1 MSNACSN
8 VEILN
13 HQPIR
18 ITLKEAMT
26 TLPDRCDDSFS
37 LLSEQQ
43 STICFVIRNDI
54 IVPEVLS
61 GVFHLIKQLTHVIES
76 LTYTTAKPEK
86 RLMDLYLWS
95 ARPSNH
101 YLSIQAHL
109 HRLYLAPLT
118 HSPRPMWRTSSFDHC
133 FTRNS

>member
-1 MSNACSN
+1 
-8 VEILN
+8 
-13 HQPIR
+13 
-18 ITLKEAMT
+18 MT

-76 LTYTTAKPEK
+76 LTYTTAKP
-86 RLMDLYLWS
+86 
-95 ARPSNH
+95 
-101 YLSIQAHL
+101 
-109 HRLYLAPLT
+109 
-118 HSPRPMWRTSSFDHC
+118 
-133 FTRNS
+133 